1 MDVPLVAAPGRIT
14 DFPNATGGVDR
25 RAKSPGNEG
34 GADFAAL
41 VSARAGT
48 ADGTAAQT
56 ADTTTSPEPPARTG
70 PGRSFDAETPA
81 ADPAGDREDVM
92 SEVLSAD
99 AIASLPISNQV
110 SAPIPSQHQL
120 AAVGPKGAP
129 AALAPRAETTGLARV
144 ADDEVSPAPRGVR
157 DIALPVADRPSVPSH
172 TLQGPVP
179 DDPPEAATARST
191 NPAVSGPTAPP
202 TGIPSI
208 ATPPDALPSGHD
220 ADAATAARFNAA
232 GVSHSA
238 DEAGSTSA
246 ETSGWLR
253 PRASAMGIAA
263 AANAVDGSAAE
274 SPGGSAFGAAQV
286 RKSAP
291 DTSSPSDPK
300 PERTG
305 DKPVMAVHRNTA
317 PPQIEPRG
325 IRIARPDSGQMPSG
339 PTAAQD
345 DATHVGAADRTAKPG
360 LPSTPPIARDVQV
373 TSLGT
378 GPACGIPA
386 SEPVRVL
393 PSGTDVTHP
402 HRMDTTGSSA
412 REALPDPARPALPEI
427 TRPTTLQAAGLA
439 TAGPPTGPRGMVPA
453 IPGDRPVPPNT
464 RRPDMDDLPERI
476 GPNAPASAP
485 ASPPA
490 AASPAPAART
500 EPPAAPP
507 GGPPSGPAPAALSA
521 GPDGSGVIP
530 AQGLAQAPAHAA
542 AQFTSPGAPTSLP
555 HHIAQ
560 HIATSLPKP
569 IGDLGTGTVEIAL
582 DPPEL
587 GRVRMS
593 LVDIGG
599 TVALSIV
606 ADRPETAD
614 LMRRHLDI
622 LTQEFGRAG
631 LDAPNVRVG
640 TGGDGHGA
648 QPDQGRSHAEPAKA
662 APGDRAT
669 SCSPTETPLKPPP
682 DPSRALDLRL

>member
-1 MDVPLVAAPGRIT
+1 
-14 DFPNATGGVDR
+14 
-25 RAKSPGNEG
+25 
-34 GADFAAL
+34 
-41 VSARAGT
+41 
-48 ADGTAAQT
+48 
-56 ADTTTSPEPPARTG
+56 
-70 PGRSFDAETPA
+70 
-81 ADPAGDREDVM
+81 
-92 SEVLSAD
+92 
-99 AIASLPISNQV
+99 
-110 SAPIPSQHQL
+110 
-120 AAVGPKGAP
+120 
-129 AALAPRAETTGLARV
+129 
-144 ADDEVSPAPRGVR
+144 
-157 DIALPVADRPSVPSH
+157 
-172 TLQGPVP
+172 
-179 DDPPEAATARST
+179 
-191 NPAVSGPTAPP
+191 
-202 TGIPSI
+202 
-208 ATPPDALPSGHD
+208 
-220 ADAATAARFNAA
+220 
-232 GVSHSA
+232 
-238 DEAGSTSA
+238 
-246 ETSGWLR
+246 
-253 PRASAMGIAA
+253 
-263 AANAVDGSAAE
+263 
-274 SPGGSAFGAAQV
+274 
-286 RKSAP
+286 
-291 DTSSPSDPK
+291 
-300 PERTG
+300 
-305 DKPVMAVHRNTA
+305 
-317 PPQIEPRG
+317 
-325 IRIARPDSGQMPSG
+325 
-339 PTAAQD
+339 
-345 DATHVGAADRTAKPG
+345 
-360 LPSTPPIARDVQV
+360 
-373 TSLGT
+373 
-378 GPACGIPA
+378 
-386 SEPVRVL
+386 
-393 PSGTDVTHP
+393 
-402 HRMDTTGSSA
+402 MDTTGSSA
-412 REALPDPARPALPEI
+412 REPLPDPARPALPEI
-427 TRPTTLQAAGLA
+427 TRPATPQAAGLA

-453 IPGDRPVPPNT
+453 IAGDRPVPPNT

-507 GGPPSGPAPAALSA
+507 GGPPSGPASAALSA

-542 AQFTSPGAPTSLP
+542 AQFTLPGAPTSLP

-669 SCSPTETPLKPPP
+669 SSTPTETPLKPPP